1 MLVPLG
7 AGANGLAVIGM
18 SDNGKGI
25 PPKLRRK
32 VFGGFVRLGSELERE
47 KPGTGL
53 GLSIVRAL
61 VRKLRSRIH
70 IRDRDDGEGT
80 AFEMEL
86 PVR

>member
-32 VFGGFVRLGSELERE
+32 VFGRFVRLGSQSAGRRCENQ
-47 KPGTGL
+47 
-53 GLSIVRAL
+53 
-61 VRKLRSRIH
+61 RSCADHSVGGVADVPSNHLINRPMCEFAAI
-70 IRDRDDGEGT
+70 
-80 AFEMEL
+80 
-86 PVR
+86 